1 MLTDDQIRLVLAL
14 VISIPISL
22 PIRYLPS
29 KLIRSLYSFLM
40 GTALQYYV
48 YGTDI
53 WLTFTQHIVVYII
66 ILIKGRNCGGL
77 VTAYVMVTLFGYHIY
92 RMIVDYGGW
101 TFDVSTIMMTMVC
114 KYSMF
119 AFAYQDGSTP
129 HEKLNHEQLEHRI

>member
-1 MLTDDQIRLVLAL
+1 MISEDQIRLVLAL
-14 VISIPISL
+14 VISVPISL

-29 KLIRSLYSFLM
+29 KLIRTIYSLLV

-53 WLTFTQHIVVYII
+53 WLTFTQHIIVYLLII
-66 ILIKGRNCGGL
+66 IKGKNCGGL
-77 VTAYVMVTLFGYHIY
+77 ITTYVMITLFGYHIY
-92 RMIVDYGGW
+92 RMVVDYGGW

-119 AFAYQDGSTP
+119 AFAVQDGKTNP
-129 HEKLNHEQLEHRI
+129 